1 MRVRIPSHVT
11 IPRKKKKKRKK
22 SVLGTILFII
32 LRNLAFD
39 FELHYIVSAAEL
51 ENSQI

>member
-1 MRVRIPSHVT
+1 MLPFQE
-11 IPRKKKKKRKK
+11 RKRRRERT
-22 SVLGTILFII
+22 VLGTILFII